1 MVSGNSSGERV
12 SNADPRRGGAR
23 RSRSEGGVAAIVTR
37 LREDPRWAARFEH
50 WHEVGPRV
58 ARTAPFPERL
68 DPRLVE
74 LYRRRGF
81 ESLYE
86 HQARFVELA
95 LSGADPSAGRDV
107 LVATPTASGKT
118 LCYVLPVLDALYRSN
133 GSARSLFL
141 FPTKALS
148 QDQTTS
154 LTSVVE
160 ELGAPWHAYTYDGDT
175 PPSVR
180 RTLRDRGHLVLTN
193 PYMLHAGILP
203 NHAKWSELFR
213 DLRYVVIDEVHTL
226 SGVFGSSVA
235 NVLRRLVRIAR
246 HYGSN
251 PKFLLCSATLRDGA
265 EHARRLIGRDVE
277 LIDEDGSPSGPRT
290 FGVYNPPMIN
300 PVAGLRASALE
311 EARELAGAVCGPK
324 HQTIFFC
331 KRRTA
336 VEVLTRYLKEAAP
349 NLGLTP
355 DEIRGYR
362 GGYLPDLRRE
372 IEVGLREGRVKVVVS
387 TNALE
392 LGIDI
397 GALDVAVLVGYPG
410 SQASFWQRAG
420 RVGRRQKPSLV
431 VQIAQ
436 SDPIDQYL
444 ARHPGSLFET
454 PKERLALDPDNLV
467 ILSEQMKCAAFE
479 LPFRERRAG
488 AGRTVAHVD
497 GTGSARSDGTARAG
511 AEGAARDAAHG
522 VARDAVDGVVRDAVD
537 GVVRDAVDGSVRDAV
552 NGAVRDAV
560 DGAVRDAVDGAVRDA
575 VDGELAMLDDPS
587 YGSVRD
593 AAGVLDY
600 LAEESKL
607 LLRREGTWHW
617 MADAY
622 PAQDVTLAGGEPDNV
637 LVLDADTKKAIGEID
652 RAASI
657 TTVHEGAIYQVQ
669 GETWK
674 VERFDYEN
682 RRAYVRRVESDY
694 FTEAE
699 LDVTVRVLRL
709 EERRMRTRAEA
720 RVERPLIPV
729 EHDYELE
736 DHSVWRGEVHV
747 TAVASQYKK
756 VRFYTRES
764 VGAEDIHLPPEE
776 LDTEAF
782 VLTLSDAAAMELGLA
797 GGDRGSA
804 WRGVGSL
811 LRRVAPLFLRCQPSD
826 LGLSTQVRSTHFRR
840 PAITIYDSVQGGVG
854 LATLLFQSY
863 RDLCAAAFEVVSRC
877 ACTNG
882 CPACV
887 GPSAEV
893 GPLGK
898 EVALRV
904 LGHLANGPDP
914 KPVPVEDEDEAV
926 VA

>member
-1 MVSGNSSGERV
+1 MGLKNGPGERV

-23 RSRSEGGVAAIVTR
+23 RSRSEGGVAAIVAR

-50 WHEVGPRV
+50 WHEVGARV

-81 ESLYE
+81 DSLYE

-95 LSGADPSAGRDV
+95 LSGADPAAGRDV

-213 DLRYVVIDEVHTL
+213 DLRYIVIDEVHTL

-246 HYGSN
+246 HYGSD
-251 PKFLLCSATLRDGA
+251 PKFLMCSATLRDGA

-277 LIDEDGSPSGPRT
+277 LVDEDGSPSGPRT
-290 FGVYNPPMIN
+290 FGVYNPPMLN
-300 PVAGLRASALE
+300 AVAGLRANALE

-331 KRRTA
+331 KRRTS

-444 ARHPGSLFET
+444 AAHPGSLFET

-479 LPFRERRAG
+479 LPFRELR
-488 AGRTVAHVD
+488 
-497 GTGSARSDGTARAG
+497 TGSQGTAG
-511 AEGAARDAAHG
+511 AE
-522 VARDAVDGVVRDAVD
+522 
-537 GVVRDAVDGSVRDAV
+537 
-552 NGAVRDAV
+552 
-560 DGAVRDAVDGAVRDA
+560 DGAGCDARGGADS
-575 VDGELAMLDDPS
+575 ELVTLDDPS
-587 YGSVRD
+587 FGSVRD

-607 LLRREGTWHW
+607 LLYREGTWHW

-652 RAASI
+652 RADSI

-682 RRAYVRRVESDY
+682 RRAYVRRVDSDY

-709 EERRMRTRAEA
+709 EERRMRTRAA
-720 RVERPLIPV
+720 APVAVPLIAV
-729 EHDYELE
+729 DHDHHLE

-854 LATLLFQSY
+854 LATILFQSY
-863 RDLCAAAFEVVSRC
+863 RLLCAAAFEVVSRC
-877 ACTNG
+877 ACTSG

-887 GPSAEV
+887 GPGAEV

-904 LGHLANGPDP
+904 LAHLATGPDP
-914 KPVPVEDEDEAV
+914 VDVSIEDEV
-926 VA
+926 TVP